1 MLKKYRNTFFIFI
14 SLIMFAYAFFIS
26 IFPSILTNTFNLD
39 EFEEKIYKSTSLL
52 ADVGFVKFNI
62 KPNLTTII
70 TIRNFTLKYIDEQP
84 LFSAKTIEIHTNPIA
99 LLGKNFKI
107 KSMKMKYVV
116 YADQI
121 LPDKQNKIAF
131 LPMAFNAKEFG
142 KDHIN
147 VEPGDMKIKSLKITY
162 VTPKTYK
169 EKKYPELEI
178 LREDILLFTNSLKFS
193 TVTVK

>member
-1 MLKKYRNTFFIFI
+1 MLKKYKNTFFIFI
-14 SLIMFAYAFFIS
+14 SLIMFAYEIFIS
-26 IFPSILTNTFNLD
+26 IVPSILTNSFNID

-52 ADVGFVKFNI
+52 TDIGFIKFNI
-62 KPNLTTII
+62 KPNLTTVIYI
-70 TIRNFTLKYIDEQP
+70 KNFSLKYIDEQP
-84 LFSAKTIEIHTNPIA
+84 LFYARSVEIHTNPLA

-107 KSMKMKYVV
+107 KSMKMKYVH

-121 LPDKQNKIAF
+121 LPNKENKIAF

-142 KDHIN
+142 KENITVQPSD
-147 VEPGDMKIKSLKITY
+147 VKIKFLKVTH

-169 EKKYPELEI
+169 EEKYPELEI
-178 LREDILLFTNSLKFS
+178 LREEILAFTNSLKFS